1 MEEHN
6 KICRIITEIG
16 EYRKEENPRIT
27 GYEFHIL
34 NLVTYVCPKYLIL
47 DRLQETLEE
56 IRNREPDEKKNYR
69 ARVVIAGSE
78 IDDPDFT
85 KLVEEAGAL
94 VVADRFCFGSF
105 PGRQEIHIG
114 EEEDAL
120 KAVCRRYM
128 EDSQC
133 ARYMSHEKIQARR
146 DFVRKLYED
155 YHADGIIYEQLK
167 FCDYWGYERALVSH
181 IMQEEYEL
189 PVLSVDRPYR
199 AGSSGQMRTRIQ
211 AFVERMEI
219 KKIQNQRGGA
229 LHG

>member
-1 MEEHN
+1 M
-6 KICRIITEIG
+6 
-16 EYRKEENPRIT
+16 
-27 GYEFHIL
+27 
-34 NLVTYVCPKYLIL
+34 
-47 DRLQETLEE
+47 
-56 IRNREPDEKKNYR
+56 
-69 ARVVIAGSE
+69 
-78 IDDPDFT
+78 
-85 KLVEEAGAL
+85 
-94 VVADRFCFGSF
+94 VADRFCFGSF

-133 ARYMSHEKIQARR
+133 ARYMSHEKILARR
-146 DFVRKLYED
+146 DFV
-155 YHADGIIYEQLK
+155 
-167 FCDYWGYERALVSH
+167 
-181 IMQEEYEL
+181 
-189 PVLSVDRPYR
+189 RPYR